1 MSKRLFTSESVTEGH
16 PDKICDQISDAVLDA
31 IYEQD
36 PQARVACE
44 TAVTTGMV
52 LVMGEISTQCYVDIP
67 KVVRNTIKEI
77 GYDRAK
83 YGFDSETCSVLT
95 SIDEQSAD
103 IAMGVDKALE
113 AKTGEISEA
122 QIQAIGAGDQGMM
135 FGFACDETP
144 ELMPMPITL
153 AHKLSKKLSEVRKNG
168 TLDYLRPDGKS
179 QVTVE
184 YDGDRPVRVDTIVIS
199 TQHGP
204 DVSHEIIERDMLEF
218 VIKPVIPAD
227 LLDANTKYFI
237 NPTGRFVV
245 GGPQG
250 DSGLTG
256 RKIIVDTYGGYARH
270 GGGAFSGKDPTKVDR
285 SAAYAARYVA
295 KNIVA
300 AGIAKKCEVQ
310 LAYAIG
316 VAKPV
321 SVLVDTFGTAVIPE
335 EKISQ
340 LVNKHFD
347 LRPAGIIKTLDLRRP
362 IFKKTAAYGHFGRND
377 ADFTWEKTDVAE
389 ILKKEAG
396 L

>member
-1 MSKRLFTSESVTEGH
+1 MTRRLFTSESVTEGH
-16 PDKICDQISDAVLDA
+16 PDKMCDQISDAVLDA
-31 IYEQD
+31 IFQQD

-52 LVMGEISTQCYVDIP
+52 LVMGEISTNCYVDIP

-83 YGFDSETCSVLT
+83 YGFDSETCAVLT

-113 AKTGEISEA
+113 AKTGEMSEA

-153 AHKLSKKLSEVRKNG
+153 AHKLSKKLSEVRKDG

-184 YDGDRPVRVDTIVIS
+184 YDGDKPVRVDTVVIS

-204 DVSHEIIERDMLEF
+204 DVSHEIIERDMMEF
-218 VIKPVIPAD
+218 VIKPVIPAE
-227 LLDANTKYFI
+227 LLDQNTRYFI

-335 EKISQ
+335 EKISE

-377 ADFTWEKTDVAE
+377 NDFTWEKTDVAE
-389 ILKKEAG
+389 LLKKEAG

>member
-16 PDKICDQISDAVLDA
+16 PDKMCDQISDAILDA
-31 IYEQD
+31 IFEQD
-36 PQARVACE
+36 PTARVACE

-67 KVVRNTIKEI
+67 KVVRNTIREI

-83 YGFDSETCSVLT
+83 YGFDCDTCSVLT

-103 IAMGVDKALE
+103 IALGVDKALE
-113 AKTGEISEA
+113 AKSGEMSED

-153 AHKLSKKLSEVRKNG
+153 AHKLSKKLSEVRKSG
-168 TLDYLRPDGKS
+168 VVDYLRPDGKS

-184 YDGDRPVRVDTIVIS
+184 YDGDKVVRVDTIVIS
-199 TQHGP
+199 TQHGAE
-204 DVSHEIIERDMLEF
+204 VSHETIEKDIMEL
-218 VIKPVIPAD
+218 VIKPVIPAE
-227 LLDANTKYFI
+227 LLDSKTKYFI

-316 VAKPV
+316 VARPV
-321 SVLVDTFGTAVIPE
+321 SILVDTFGTAVISE
-335 EKISQ
+335 EKIAE

-347 LRPAGIIKTLDLRRP
+347 LRPAAIIKTLGLRRP
-362 IFKKTAAYGHFGRND
+362 IFKKTAAYGHFGRED
-377 ADFTWEKTDVAE
+377 AEFSWEQTDVAAT
-389 ILKKEAG
+389 LKAEAG

>member
-1 MSKRLFTSESVTEGH
+1 MTRRLFTSESVTEGH
-16 PDKICDQISDAVLDA
+16 PDKMCDQISDAVLDA
-31 IYEQD
+31 IFQQD

-52 LVMGEISTQCYVDIP
+52 LVMGEISTKCYVDIP
-67 KVVRNTIKEI
+67 KVVRNTIREI

-83 YGFDSETCSVLT
+83 YGFDSETCAVLT

-113 AKTGEISEA
+113 AKTGEMSEA

-153 AHKLSKKLSEVRKNG
+153 AHKLSKKLSEVRKDG

-184 YDGDRPVRVDTIVIS
+184 YDGDKPVRVDTVVIS

-204 DVSHEIIERDMLEF
+204 DVSHEIIERDMMEF
-218 VIKPVIPAD
+218 VIKPVIPAE
-227 LLDANTKYFI
+227 LLDQNTRYFI

-335 EKISQ
+335 EKISE

-377 ADFTWEKTDVAE
+377 NDFTWEKTDVAE
-389 ILKKEAG
+389 LLKKEAG